1 MTASQSRVLRDS
13 GASGE
18 GGEAPLLGER
28 VREGAVRMAGGAQQ
42 QLFTY

>member
-18 GGEAPLLGER
+18 GGEAPLPGER

>member
-1 MTASQSRVLRDS
+1 MTASHIRVLRDS
-13 GASGE
+13 GVSGE
-18 GGEAPLLGER
+18 GGEAPLPGER